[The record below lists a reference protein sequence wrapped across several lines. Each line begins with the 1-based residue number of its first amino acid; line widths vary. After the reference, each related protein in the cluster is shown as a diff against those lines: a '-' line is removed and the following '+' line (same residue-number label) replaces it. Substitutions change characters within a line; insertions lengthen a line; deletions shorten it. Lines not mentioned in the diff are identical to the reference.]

1 MSDVEV
7 SEVVEESAAS
17 TIEISPA
24 RAREA
29 LLEAAQELQRRLG
42 RTPNAKERVW
52 FCLEAFEDDLFVRG
66 ESSPLL
72 AEVWGLHPNTVERSA
87 ATAAQMLEDP
97 GNVDRARTE
106 VTTRALRR
114 SDEVYQRAQLAQD
127 REAAGLY
134 AASNQ
139 SLDLYGKAT
148 GAISNTT
155 QVGIVIVGKDGSPQ
169 LRPEVRQLVD
179 ASQDQFLAAQRAAV
193 AELAESFPGLEEA
206 FDEAFERQAR
216 ALSTTGGG

>member
-1 MSDVEV
+1 
-7 SEVVEESAAS
+7 
-17 TIEISPA
+17 
-24 RAREA
+24 
-29 LLEAAQELQRRLG
+29 
-42 RTPNAKERVW
+42 
-52 FCLEAFEDDLFVRG
+52 
-66 ESSPLL
+66 
-72 AEVWGLHPNTVERSA
+72 VWGLHPNTVERSA